1 MTAPIAPIAANMIS
15 GPMDAI
21 AGPSASA
28 VKSFTQIMTDGL
40 SRANGQLLE
49 AEQMTQAFAMGED
62 IPVHQVTF
70 ALEQARLS
78 FELVNQVRTR
88 LMESYQEIMR
98 MQV

>member
-1 MTAPIAPIAANMIS
+1 MTAPIAPVGLSLLIDPAALTS
-15 GPMDAI
+15 PATGVQTA
-21 AGPSASA
+21 
-28 VKSFTQIMTDGL
+28 SFTRMLTEGL
-40 SRANGQLLE
+40 ERANGQLIE
-49 AEQMTQAFAMGED
+49 ADRMTRAFAMGED

-88 LMESYQEIMR
+88 LLESYQEIMR